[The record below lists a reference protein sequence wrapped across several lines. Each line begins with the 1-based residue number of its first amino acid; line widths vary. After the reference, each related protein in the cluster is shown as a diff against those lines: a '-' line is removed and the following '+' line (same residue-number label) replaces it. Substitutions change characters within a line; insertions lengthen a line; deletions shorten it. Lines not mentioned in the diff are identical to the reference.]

1 MNLIIPQNIFSAI
14 FALALPNKLKE
25 KILIKESSLISKN
38 LEENKGNVALIPSL
52 DLLKHNELFV
62 SDKIAIS
69 FDGVISNSYFYFVP
83 EQTTLNK
90 ILLRGDLSSNDLILS
105 KILFP
110 EQFGV
115 EPEFALDVQPIDFE
129 NNNYLVSGLENE
141 SFPLT
146 QNGISFSEQ
155 IIEMVNLPY
164 VNFVLASYDE
174 DALIEIEKELLN
186 LPEEI
191 EKNITEL
198 IRKLNLD
205 SKVEAYL
212 LENFQSVYYDF
223 TDNEKEALKELLQL
237 PYYHGITEDIIEVK
251 FV

>member
-14 FALALPNKLKE
+14 FALALPDTIKE
-25 KILIKESSLISKN
+25 KIIIKESSLISKN
-38 LEENKGNVALIPSL
+38 LGENRSNVALIPSL
-52 DLLKHNELFV
+52 DLLKNSELFV

-83 EQTTLNK
+83 EQTTFNK

-115 EPEFALDVQPIDFE
+115 EPEFAFDIQPIDFQ
-129 NNNYLVSGLENE
+129 NNNYLVAGLENE

-155 IIEMVNLPY
+155 IVEMVNLPY
-164 VNFVLASYDE
+164 VNFVLASYDK
-174 DALIEIEKELLN
+174 DAIIEIEKELAN

-191 EKNITEL
+191 EKNISEL
-198 IRKLNLD
+198 IGKLNLD
-205 SKVEAYL
+205 NKVETYL

-223 TDNEKEALKELLQL
+223 TDNEKEGLKELLQL
-237 PYYHGITEDIIEVK
+237 PYYHGITETIIEIN